1 MINNFSQLT
10 GTTVS
15 KQAIK
20 QICCRSRSSVRQHQ
34 SKQWFRGLDG
44 YNLKRKLMITVA
56 VGKNNSGVSQQFL
69 NALSSKKQRLL
80 SQFSISTIY
89 TVLSYSKEDDKCE
102 DTYTFRNQ
110 YVSHSDNLT
119 PFSTS
124 KYSGSPN

>member
-1 MINNFSQLT
+1 
-10 GTTVS
+10 
-15 KQAIK
+15 
-20 QICCRSRSSVRQHQ
+20 
-34 SKQWFRGLDG
+34 
-44 YNLKRKLMITVA
+44 MITVA

-102 DTYTFRNQ
+102 DTYTFGNR
-110 YVSHSDNLT
+110 YVSNSDNLT